1 MQRTLR
7 GLALAAALLLAA
19 CSHKDKDAP
28 LAFAPADTPYVFAN
42 LEPLPDDVLQAY
54 QQRMPTVWKAQFGG
68 FGELADA
75 LREKDPDTARAL
87 DAVAA
92 EIGNLDTPQK
102 WREAGIDLRGRHAL
116 YGVGL
121 APVARIELSDASAL
135 RALIG
140 RIEQRMGRKLAT
152 ATLDGQAYWKLGGDS
167 KLQVLIAIERDRQLV
182 ATLVPAQLDAPRLR
196 EVLGLR
202 RPAKSLADA
211 DTLSDLADARGYRPY
226 GLGYVDTTRL
236 LARIADP
243 HDATTVAYAQALGL
257 GAPSAD
263 PACPTEFAAV
273 AAQMPRVSMGYSE
286 ISAQRIDQR
295 VDMDLAAP
303 LRAALQK
310 LRQPVPGMAAAG
322 DEGMVDFAL
331 ALPMLKLREFWVTQA
346 DAVAAQPFRCPTLQ
360 PLNAGFAALRQGL
373 DRLAV
378 PPLANV
384 LGLRLTLDRLDPA
397 ATTAPAALAR
407 STPPLPRF
415 GARLLVASDNPVG
428 LLGMAKMAVPGLRDL
443 RLVADAKPIALPD
456 QGALGANGPLYAAMD
471 AQALALGNGAD
482 ATTALPAYLAAPAGD
497 GAVLMRMDFD
507 GKFYGM
513 LAKLMDEVEAQQAAA
528 QPSAATPARRAQLER
543 QRALFV
549 MYAQW
554 IRRGGV
560 RLELS
565 ADGLRVQ
572 STTALN

>member
-28 LAFAPADTPYVFAN
+28 LAFVPADSPYVFAN

-68 FGELADA
+68 LGELADA
-75 LREKDPDTARAL
+75 LREKDPETARAL
-87 DAVAA
+87 DAIAA
-92 EIGNLDTPQK
+92 EIGGLDTPQK
-102 WREAGIDLRGRHAL
+102 WRAAGIDTHGHYAL

-121 APVARIELSDASAL
+121 APVMRLDLADAAAF

-152 ATLDGQAYWKLGGDS
+152 ATLDGQAYWKLGGDA

-182 ATLVPAQLDAPRLR
+182 ATLVPAQLDAPALR
-196 EVLGLR
+196 EVLGLQ

-211 DTLSDLADARGYRPY
+211 DALSDLADARGYRPN

-263 PACPTEFAAV
+263 PACPSEFAAI
-273 AAQMPRVSMGYSE
+273 AAQMPRASMGYTE

-295 VDMDLAAP
+295 VDLDLAAP
-303 LRAALQK
+303 LRAALAK
-310 LRQPVPGMAAAG
+310 LRQPVPGMAAASNQ
-322 DEGMVDFAL
+322 GMVDFTL
-331 ALPMLKLREFWVTQA
+331 ALPMLKLREFWVAQA

-373 DRLAV
+373 DKLAV

-384 LGLRLTLDRLDPA
+384 LGLRLTLDRLDFA
-397 ATTAPAALAR
+397 DATAPTALAP
-407 STPPLPRF
+407 SASAMPRF
-415 GARLLVASDNPVG
+415 GARLMVASDNP
-428 LLGMAKMAVPGLRDL
+428 
-443 RLVADAKPIALPD
+443 
-456 QGALGANGPLYAAMD
+456 
-471 AQALALGNGAD
+471 
-482 ATTALPAYLAAPAGD
+482 AG
-497 GAVLMRMDFD
+497 
-507 GKFYGM
+507 
-513 LAKLMDEVEAQQAAA
+513 
-528 QPSAATPARRAQLER
+528 
-543 QRALFV
+543 
-549 MYAQW
+549 
-554 IRRGGV
+554 
-560 RLELS
+560 
-565 ADGLRVQ
+565 
-572 STTALN
+572 

>member
-28 LAFAPADTPYVFAN
+28 LAFVPADTPYVFAN
-42 LEPLPDDVLQAY
+42 LEPLPEDVLQAY

-68 FGELADA
+68 LGELADA

-92 EIGNLDTPQK
+92 EIGSLDTPQK
-102 WREAGIDLRGRHAL
+102 WRAAGIDTRGHYAL

-121 APVARIELSDASAL
+121 APVARVELSDAAAF

-152 ATLDGQAYWKLGGDS
+152 ATLDGQAYWKLGGGS
-167 KLQVLIAIERDRQLV
+167 KLQVLIAIERDKQLV

-196 EVLGLR
+196 EMLGLQ

-211 DTLSDLADARGYRPY
+211 DTLSDLADARGYRPN
-226 GLGYVDTTRL
+226 GLGYVDTARL

-243 HDATTVAYAQALGL
+243 RDATTVAYAQALGL
-257 GAPSAD
+257 GAPSVD
-263 PACPTEFAAV
+263 PACPSEFAAI
-273 AAQMPRVSMGYSE
+273 AAKTPRVSMGYAE

-295 VDMDLAAP
+295 VDLDLAAP

-322 DEGMVDFAL
+322 NEGMVDFAM
-331 ALPMLKLREFWVTQA
+331 ALPMLKLREFWVAQA

-373 DRLAV
+373 DKLAV

-384 LGLRLTLDRLDPA
+384 LGLRMTFDRLDFA
-397 ATTAPAALAR
+397 DTAAPAALAP
-407 STPPLPRF
+407 SASAMPRF
-415 GARLLVASDNPVG
+415 GARLLVASDNPAG
-428 LLGMAKMAVPGLRDL
+428 LFGMAKMAVPDL
-443 RLVADAKPIALPD
+443 RNFQLVADGKPIALPD
-456 QGALGANGPLYAAMD
+456 PGTLGANGPLYAAMD
-471 AQALALGNGAD
+471 THALALGNGAD
-482 ATTALPAYLAAPAGD
+482 AAAALPAYLAAPAGD
-497 GAVLMRMDFD
+497 GVVLMRMGFD
-507 GKFYGM
+507 GKFYGL
-513 LAKLMDEVEAQQAAA
+513 LAKLMEHLAA
-528 QPSAATPARRAQLER
+528 QPTAATPAQIAQFQR
-543 QRALFV
+543 QRELFS

-554 IRRGGV
+554 IRRGDV
-560 RLELS
+560 QLELS
-565 ADGLRVQ
+565 GDGLRVQ